1 MFGLNEGFNPDQSL
15 ALKKYIR
22 AGRRGDSEAYN
33 CAGLLIEQTNPID
46 AVDYFKK
53 AIALDENNTDA
64 MFNMALLYYSKKEEE
79 EWHNEALGIMET
91 AAKLGNMKAK

>member
-1 MFGLNEGFNPDQSL
+1 M
-15 ALKKYIR
+15 
-22 AGRRGDSEAYN
+22 
-33 CAGLLIEQTNPID
+33 
-46 AVDYFKK
+46 DYFKK